1 MRPIVLLALLA
12 LISLILLRRWIGQ
25 TPRAVVVQH
34 MRRAGIAIAIGL
46 SVFLVA
52 SGRLLPWL
60 AALFGVLAAGV
71 ARLRPLLR
79 FLPLLQRLWAY
90 RRPNTGFGNAG
101 TGAGTSTPDRST
113 VEARFVRMTLDH
125 ESGEINGDVLEG
137 EFAGKSLHQLGLKDL
152 AQLLM
157 ECQTA
162 DEESAALVLA
172 YLERVHGDDWQA
184 KVNPETRRD
193 SPAHNGELTRE
204 EAYQVLGLEPGAS
217 EQEIIAAHRR
227 LMQKLHPDH
236 GGSDYLAA
244 KINQAKEILLSK

>member
-12 LISLILLRRWIGQ
+12 LISLILLRRWIGH
-25 TPRAVVVQH
+25 TPRAVVAQH
-34 MRRAGIAIAIGL
+34 MRRAGIAVAIGL

-52 SGRLLPWL
+52 SGRLPWL
-60 AALFGVLAAGV
+60 AALFGALAAGI
-71 ARLRPLLR
+71 ARLLPLLR

-101 TGAGTSTPDRST
+101 TGAGTSTPNRST
-113 VEARFVRMTLDH
+113 VEARFVRMALDH
-125 ESGEINGDVLEG
+125 KSGEISGDVLEG
-137 EFAGKSLHQLGLKDL
+137 TFAGKSLHQLGLKDL
-152 AQLLM
+152 ARLLM
-157 ECQTA
+157 ECQAT
-162 DEESAALVLA
+162 DEESVALVLA
-172 YLERVHGDDWQA
+172 YLERVYGDDWQA
-184 KVNPETRRD
+184 KVNPETRRG
-193 SPAHNGELTRE
+193 SPAHDGELTRE
-204 EAYQVLGLEPGAS
+204 EAYQILGLESGAS